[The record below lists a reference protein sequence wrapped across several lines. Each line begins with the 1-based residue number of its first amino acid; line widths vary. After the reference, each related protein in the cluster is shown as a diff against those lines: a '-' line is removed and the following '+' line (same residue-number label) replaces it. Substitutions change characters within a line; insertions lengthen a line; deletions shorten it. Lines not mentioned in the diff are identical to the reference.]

1 MNAALAFDALESVKR
16 SPTSPLLWQRLSE
29 FVAALGIN
37 ERAAMSQIIANL
49 SLPSREAQWLRD
61 SAMAFLTRDPAWF
74 VRQAT
79 LVDERSAPDAVMTM
93 LALAWHH
100 AVVRTAA
107 HPSLTQV
114 LRDID
119 AVRLQQVVASHIH
132 GSSQVRRNPPEMR
145 ARVAVYTPEIGGR
158 EHGGTAMLLNVL
170 SLLATQD
177 VDLHA
182 FTAKETSI
190 PGVGSY
196 HGGAEFVTAPVVF
209 PDALSLRTQR
219 AVELHIPDVGLSLRQ
234 RFDEVR
240 QAIDA
245 FAPDVVVVVGF
256 MSPLAFSL
264 YADYPI
270 VGLPIHALPPLAPV
284 DTWLCARPALDT
296 SAWPGIPAPLAFPFP
311 FRFWPVEAFVP
322 VERDALGLPADACV
336 LITVGYRLPTEMA
349 SPWREQ
355 MLAFVDRHPAVHW
368 VLIGVL
374 PGEADRFP
382 SHPRVHILPPKPL
395 LPAWL
400 AMADIF
406 VNPPRI
412 GGGGAA
418 AMAMEQGVPVL
429 TVIDGDA
436 GDKVGEF
443 AARSSA
449 AYFAQLQTWV
459 DDADARREAGRSM
472 QATYRE
478 RLDFSSPQAAAG
490 LMQACYLATESFNQ
504 RTGKSSA

>member
-1 MNAALAFDALESVKR
+1 MFSSFASGPRHERGGWPSTRWNPSSVHPR
-16 SPTSPLLWQRLSE
+16 RPCCGTPVE

-114 LRDID
+114 LRDSMQSACSRWLPRIFM
-119 AVRLQQVVASHIH
+119 AAARCV
-132 GSSQVRRNPPEMR
+132 RNPPEMR

-158 EHGGTAMLLNVL
+158 EHGGNRHA
-170 SLLATQD
+170 AQCAQPAGYAGCRPAC
-177 VDLHA
+177 LHR
-182 FTAKETSI
+182 EGTSI

-245 FAPDVVVVVGF
+245 FAPYVVVVVGF

-382 SHPRVHILPPKPL
+382 SHPRVHILPPQTSV
-395 LPAWL
+395 AGL
-400 AMADIF
+400 AGH
-406 VNPPRI
+406 
-412 GGGGAA
+412 GGHLR
-418 AMAMEQGVPVL
+418 Q
-429 TVIDGDA
+429 
-436 GDKVGEF
+436 
-443 AARSSA
+443 
-449 AYFAQLQTWV
+449 
-459 DDADARREAGRSM
+459 
-472 QATYRE
+472 
-478 RLDFSSPQAAAG
+478 SSPYRRWWRG
-490 LMQACYLATESFNQ
+490 GHGHGTG
-504 RTGKSSA
+504 RTGAHRHRRRRRRQGGRVCRAFKRCVLCATADMG

>member
-1 MNAALAFDALESVKR
+1 MNAALAFDALETVKR

-49 SLPSREAQWLRD
+49 SLPSREARWLRD

-74 VRQAT
+74 VRQAAS
-79 LVDERSAPDAVMTM
+79 VDGNTAPDAVMTM
-93 LALAWHH
+93 LSLAWHH
-100 AVVRTAA
+100 AVVRSAT
-107 HPSLTQV
+107 HPSLAQT

-119 AVRLQQVVASHIH
+119 AVRLQQVVASHIR
-132 GSSQVRRNPPEMR
+132 GSGQVRRNPPEMR
-145 ARVAVYTPEIGGR
+145 ARVAVYTPEIGNR
-158 EHGGTAMLLNVL
+158 EHGGTAVLLNVL

-209 PDALSLRTQR
+209 PEALSLRTQC
-219 AVELHIPDVGLSLRQ
+219 AVELHIPDVELSLRQ

-245 FAPDVVVVVGF
+245 FAPDVVIVVGF
-256 MSPLAFSL
+256 MSPLAYSL
-264 YADYPI
+264 YADYPV

-284 DTWLCARPALDT
+284 DTWLCARPELEAA
-296 SAWPGIPAPLAFPFP
+296 AWPGFPSPPAFPFP
-311 FRFWPVEAFVP
+311 FRFWPADPCVP
-322 VERDALGLPADACV
+322 VEREALGLSADACV
-336 LITVGYRLPTEMA
+336 LITVGYRLLTEIA

-355 MLAFVDRHPAVHW
+355 MLAFVDAHPAVHW

-374 PGEADRFP
+374 PGEAGQLP
-382 SHPRVHILPPKPL
+382 SHPRIHVLPPKPL

-418 AMAMEQGVPVL
+418 AMSMEQRVPVL
-429 TVIDGDA
+429 TFVDGDA

-443 AARSSA
+443 AAASSD
-449 AYFAQLQTWV
+449 AYFAQLQAWV
-459 DDADARREAGRSM
+459 DDAEARRDAGRSM
-472 QATYRE
+472 QTTFRE
-478 RLDFSSPQAAAG
+478 RLDFSSPQAAAS
-490 LMQACYLATESFNQ
+490 LMQACSLAAESFNQ
-504 RTGKSSA
+504 RAGNPGA